1 MTRVA
6 VWVLAGVLVSAPL
19 LHAQRGGA
27 GRGAGG
33 EGRGAP
39 ANQPARGNGEGRGDS
54 AKNERQAK
62 LKQLQ
67 DERKQLDSRAK
78 GLQDALKR
86 DRQSRNQA
94 AIDHDTEALRSVREE
109 LKRNADEAKALRS
122 QK

>member
-6 VWVLAGVLVSAPL
+6 VWVLAGVLVSAPV

-27 GRGAGG
+27 GRGG
-33 EGRGAP
+33 EGRGTP
-39 ANQPARGNGEGRGDS
+39 ANPPARGNGRGDS

-78 GLQDALKR
+78 ALQDALKR